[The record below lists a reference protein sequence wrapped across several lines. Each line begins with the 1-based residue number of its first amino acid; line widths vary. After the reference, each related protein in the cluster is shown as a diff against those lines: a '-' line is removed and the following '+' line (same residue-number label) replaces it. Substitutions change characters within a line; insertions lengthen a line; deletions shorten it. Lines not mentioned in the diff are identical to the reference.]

1 MTTLRQQLEF
11 YDPNG
16 GLLRQ
21 LRREQP
27 LDYPDFIDVFYA
39 DLEDLI
45 GLLEADAKDL
55 MAVSEDFLNRELVR
69 LLNARSYVAS
79 HDHDEGGHVDI
90 HVKPGSRRFSWLGE
104 AKRDTGPADYWAG
117 LIQLTER
124 YARGTPGHNC
134 GGLLIY
140 FQKDRCSQRF
150 AEWRQHFEVKGDADL
165 EELSV
170 RDGNGR
176 TGLSFQSEF
185 VLKRIGSIAPKY
197 EVRHIAVSLY
207 RAPSA
212 AP

>member
-45 GLLEADAKDL
+45 GLLEGDAKDL
-55 MAVSEDFLNRELVR
+55 MTANEDFLNRELVR

-104 AKRDTGPADYWAG
+104 AKRDKGSANYWAG
-117 LIQLTER
+117 LVQLTER

-140 FQKDRCSQRF
+140 FQNDRCSERF
-150 AEWRQHFEVKGDADL
+150 AEWRQNFEAKGKTDL
-165 EELSV
+165 KELSV
-170 RDGNGR
+170 HDGSGR
-176 TGLSFQSEF
+176 AGLTFQSDF
-185 VLKRIGSIAPKY
+185 VLERIGTKAPKY
-197 EVRHIAVSLY
+197 QVRHIAVSLY
-207 RAPSA
+207 RAAST
-212 AP
+212 

>member
-1 MTTLRQQLEF
+1 MTTTLRQQLEF

-27 LDYPDFIDVFYA
+27 LDYPDFIDVFYT
-39 DLEDLI
+39 DLEDLV

-90 HVKPGSRRFSWLGE
+90 HVKPGNRLFTWIGE
-104 AKRDTGPADYWAG
+104 AKLDKGPEYILAG
-117 LIQLTER
+117 LHQLAER

-134 GGLLIY
+134 GGILVY
-140 FQKDRCSQRF
+140 FQKDRCSERF
-150 AEWRQHFEVKGDADL
+150 AAWRQRLEVGVVGNFEQLVVHDC
-165 EELSV
+165 
-170 RDGNGR
+170 NGR
-176 TGLSFQSEF
+176 SGLTFQSDF
-185 VLKRIGSIAPKY
+185 VLKRIGINAPKY
-197 EVRHIAVSLY
+197 QVRHIAVSLF
-207 RAPSA
+207 REASA
-212 AP
+212 